1 MEILKSMD
9 IKAGEFSKGLIL
21 RGLCRHTAVPYVFEI
36 IHNQK
41 DEYYICIMSQQH
53 TGASLV
59 GNIFE
64 NDDICHCE
72 KITDLTIKG
81 FFNRIIYLI
90 NNYNKVDGTDKQL
103 QYL

>member
-9 IKAGEFSKGLIL
+9 IKAGEFSKGLVL

-36 IHNQK
+36 INK
-41 DEYYICIMSQQH
+41 NDEYYICIMSQQH
-53 TGASLV
+53 IGASLV

-90 NNYNKVDGTDKQL
+90 NNYNKEDGTGKQL

>member
-1 MEILKSMD
+1 MEILKSMG
-9 IKAGEFSKGLIL
+9 IKIGEFSKGLIL

-36 IHNQK
+36 IHKN
-41 DEYYICIMSQQH
+41 DEYYICIMDIQYV
-53 TGASLV
+53 GASLV

-90 NNYNKVDGTDKQL
+90 NNYNKEDGAGKQL
-103 QYL
+103 QYI